1 MLLFR
6 SFSSPEELTHHLVDI
21 LKSQLQEPGQIM
33 LSGGSTPYKTYNQ
46 LTKQPFQVHP
56 ECHLFLSDERCVP
69 SSSPKNNGYN
79 LQPMLEGLQCT
90 SQFIPVRTELN
101 AETATKQFA
110 KEIEP
115 FRQPAL
121 GLLGI
126 GSDGHTAGIFSS
138 EHAHDTSPQT
148 ALHTDRPDGLHGIS
162 VSATFIHRIQRILLI
177 ATGENKRE
185 ILTTLQHQPETIP
198 AGIIL
203 QHHPQAE
210 VWTDLT
216 FSS

>member
-6 SFSSPEELTHHLVDI
+6 SFSSQEKLTQHLADM
-21 LKSQLQEPGQIM
+21 LKSYLQKPGQIM

-46 LTKQPFQVHP
+46 LAKQPLQVHP
-56 ECHLFLSDERCVP
+56 ECQLFLSDERYVP
-69 SSSPKNNGYN
+69 SSSPKNNAHN
-79 LQPMLEGLQCT
+79 LQSMLKGLQCA

-101 AETATKQFA
+101 AETATEQFA

-115 FRQPAL
+115 FQQPAL

-126 GSDGHTAGIFSS
+126 GSDGHTAGIFSA
-138 EHAHDTSPQT
+138 EHAHNTSPQT

-198 AGIIL
+198 TGIIL
-203 QHHPQAE
+203 QHHPQTE